1 MESFAEF
8 ENIIFK
14 FLIVYKKYRETISCA
29 QCLISISIYSKFM
42 TYPCVPLAFQLL
54 AAGICLD

>member
-14 FLIVYKKYRETISCA
+14 FLIVYKKYRETSD
-29 QCLISISIYSKFM
+29 
-42 TYPCVPLAFQLL
+42 
-54 AAGICLD
+54 ICTMSDFN